1 MTTTDQD
8 YKQFCEQRL
17 VNPYPFFARLREED
31 PVHWCEP
38 MKMWLVTRYDD
49 VFDGLRDVERLS
61 SNREAMYRD
70 PLTPKNRRLA
80 QRLVDHLGNW
90 MLNVDAPRHTRLR
103 KLVNIAFTPRMLRS
117 MEPRV
122 ECLVHNLLDEICAS
136 RQTDFVARFC
146 LPLPAT
152 VICDMLGIPD
162 DQQQL
167 FRRCVAG
174 LIPFSSAGGPGL
186 NDHIDEASRSLD
198 TLIVSF
204 EQLIEDRRRLP
215 QEDLISA
222 MAAAE
227 AEGDRLTKDELF
239 ALCVFLFLAGH
250 ETTMGL
256 LGNGTLAL
264 LQYPDEFEK
273 LKANTDDLIDSAVEE
288 FLRYES
294 PVTRGARLAT
304 QDFLW
309 RGKSIQKGQTVTM
322 LLGSA
327 NHDPEKFPDPDTLDI
342 ERHPNQHLSF
352 GFGTHFCLGAQL
364 ARIEAQIAFRAMMQ
378 RLPEMQLD
386 TDCIEYQP
394 AMGIRSLKSLP
405 VRFR

>member
-1 MTTTDQD
+1 
-8 YKQFCEQRL
+8 
-17 VNPYPFFARLREED
+17 
-31 PVHWCEP
+31 
-38 MKMWLVTRYDD
+38 
-49 VFDGLRDVERLS
+49 
-61 SNREAMYRD
+61 
-70 PLTPKNRRLA
+70 
-80 QRLVDHLGNW
+80 
-90 MLNVDAPRHTRLR
+90 
-103 KLVNIAFTPRMLRS
+103 
-117 MEPRV
+117 
-122 ECLVHNLLDEICAS
+122 
-136 RQTDFVARFC
+136 
-146 LPLPAT
+146 
-152 VICDMLGIPD
+152 
-162 DQQQL
+162 
-167 FRRCVAG
+167 
-174 LIPFSSAGGPGL
+174 
-186 NDHIDEASRSLD
+186 
-198 TLIVSF
+198 
-204 EQLIEDRRRLP
+204 
-215 QEDLISA
+215 

-273 LKANTDDLIDSAVEE
+273 LKANADDLIDSAVEE
-288 FLRYES
+288 LLRYES

-304 QDFLW
+304 QDFTW

-342 ERHPNQHLSF
+342 ERQPNQHLSF

-364 ARIEAQIAFRAMMQ
+364 ARIEAKIAFRAMMQ